1 MDKVRIEALSFEDSF
16 ERLEKVI
23 QKLESGELG
32 LDESIS
38 LYEEGVQLAEH
49 CERQLDDA
57 ELKVSQ
63 LLRAVANEMDPES

>member
-16 ERLEKVI
+16 ERLERVI

-63 LLRAVANEMDPES
+63 LLRAVANEMEQAS

>member
-1 MDKVRIEALSFEDSF
+1 MDKVTIEALSFEDSF